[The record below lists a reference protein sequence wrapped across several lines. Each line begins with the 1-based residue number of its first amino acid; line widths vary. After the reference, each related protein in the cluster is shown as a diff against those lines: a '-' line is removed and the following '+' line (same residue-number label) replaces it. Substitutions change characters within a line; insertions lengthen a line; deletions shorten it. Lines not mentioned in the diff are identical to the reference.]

1 MNGRA
6 QLMIA
11 PAFVVALALGV
22 LAPGSAWADAAD
34 LKSAGPIA
42 FAPDGVLLAAD
53 PQSAA
58 VFAIETGDQKGGARA
73 KAKPINVEGLDGK
86 LAASL
91 GATSEDVQIVD
102 LAVNPAS
109 GKAYLSVTL
118 GQGADAKAVLAM
130 VRRNGKLK
138 VLDTAELKSTKAALP
153 DAPGPDE
160 KDRRGR
166 SKRRESIT
174 DLAYVD
180 GKVLVAGL
188 SNEEFASTLR
198 AIPYPFKE
206 VVKGTSVKIYHGAH
220 GKFETHSPV
229 RTFLPYEI
237 GGQPHL
243 LAAYTC
249 TPLVKLPLAQLKPG
263 AHIEGTTIAELG
275 NRNRPLDM
283 VAYRKDGED
292 FVLIANN
299 SRGIMK
305 LKTATFEGAGG
316 ITNRVERGKSEG
328 VPYKTIADWKGIEQ
342 LDRKDDQ
349 HALVVRRTADG
360 ALNLETLPFP

>member
-1 MNGRA
+1 MKRRA

-11 PAFVVALALGV
+11 AIVVATFVGA
-22 LAPGSAWADAAD
+22 GSARADAPD

-58 VFAIETGDQKGGARA
+58 VFAIETGDKKGGDRA
-73 KAKPINVEGLDGK
+73 KGSVNVEGLDKK
-86 LAASL
+86 LAAQL
-91 GATSEDVQIVD
+91 GTTSDELRVVD

-109 GKAYLSVTL
+109 GMAYLSLSL
-118 GQGADAKAVLAM
+118 GQGPDAKAALAM
-130 VRRNGKLK
+130 VRPDGDIKM
-138 VLDTAELKSTKAALP
+138 LDTASLKSSKAALP

-160 KDRRGR
+160 TDRRGSSR
-166 SKRRESIT
+166 RRESIT
-174 DLAYVD
+174 DIAYVD

-188 SNEEFASTLR
+188 SHEEFASTLR
-198 AIPYPFKE
+198 SIPYPFKD
-206 VVKGTSVKIYHGAH
+206 VAKGTSVKIYHGAH
-220 GKFETHSPV
+220 GRFETDSPV

-237 GGQPHL
+237 GGEPHL

-249 TPLVKLPLAQLKPG
+249 TPLVKLPIAQLKPG
-263 AHIEGTTIAELG
+263 SHIEGTTIAELG

-305 LKTATFEGAGG
+305 LKTATFQEAKG
-316 ITNRVERGKSEG
+316 ITEHVSGGKAEG
-328 VPYKTIADWKGIEQ
+328 VPYTTIAEWKGIEQ

-349 HALVVRRTADG
+349 HALVVRRTDDG

>member
-1 MNGRA
+1 MNRKTLLA
-6 QLMIA
+6 IA
-11 PAFVVALALGV
+11 TVFVATFV
-22 LAPGSAWADAAD
+22 LTASARADAPEI
-34 LKSAGPIA
+34 KSSGPIA
-42 FAPDGVLLAAD
+42 FALDGVLLVAD

-58 VFAIETGDQKGGARA
+58 IFAIETGDTKGGKKA
-73 KAKPINVEGLDGK
+73 KAKPVNVEGIDGK
-86 LAASL
+86 IAAQL
-91 GATSEDVQIVD
+91 GTTSKELRVID

-109 GKAYLSVTL
+109 GKAYLSISL
-118 GQGADAKAVLAM
+118 GQGRDAKVVLAM
-130 VRRNGKLK
+130 VRPNGKLK
-138 VLDTAELKSTKAALP
+138 VLDLATLKATKASLP
-153 DAPGPDE
+153 DAPGPDA

-166 SKRRESIT
+166 SRRRESIT

-180 GKVLVAGL
+180 GKVYVAGL

-198 AIPYPFKE
+198 AIPYPFKGVE
-206 VVKGTSVKIYHGAH
+206 KGTSVKIYHGAH
-220 GKFETHSPV
+220 GRFETNSPV

-237 GGQPHL
+237 GGEPHL

-249 TPLVKLPLAQLKPG
+249 TPLVKLPIAQLKPG
-263 AHIEGTTIAELG
+263 AHIDGTTIAELG

-292 FVLIANN
+292 FVLIANS

-305 LKTATFEGAGG
+305 LKTGTFSDAKG
-316 ITNRVERGKSEG
+316 ITDRVSGGKAEG
-328 VPYKTIADWKGIEQ
+328 VPYTTISEWKGIEQ

-349 HALVVRRTADG
+349 NALVVRRTADG